1 MRQGNKSLS
10 YSCHF
15 RLPWAQCD
23 GKMDPDDMVTS
34 TPGLSPWVGRLS
46 LQPRRP
52 PRRITRAAI
61 YAYNNKSGDL
71 CPTTRA
77 ATYAQ
82 QQERR
87 PLHTTTSAVTS
98 SDGRTDRPT
107 VPTSAVSGA
116 GFEEQHRD
124 IGVLSQAVCQH
135 TARRACASDDVVKQP
150 PLQPPSCAA
159 QRRCRAKSSDR
170 PCGRR
175 CRISRCTHSVVV

>member
-1 MRQGNKSLS
+1 MRQRNKSLS

-23 GKMDPDDMVTS
+23 GKMDPDDEVTS

-52 PRRITRAAI
+52 PRHI
-61 YAYNNKSGDL
+61 
-71 CPTTRA
+71 TRA
-77 ATYAQ
+77 ATYVQ

-135 TARRACASDDVVKQP
+135 TARRARASDDVVKQP
-150 PLQPPSCAA
+150 PLLPPSCAA
-159 QRRCRAKSSDR
+159 QRRCRAKTSDR